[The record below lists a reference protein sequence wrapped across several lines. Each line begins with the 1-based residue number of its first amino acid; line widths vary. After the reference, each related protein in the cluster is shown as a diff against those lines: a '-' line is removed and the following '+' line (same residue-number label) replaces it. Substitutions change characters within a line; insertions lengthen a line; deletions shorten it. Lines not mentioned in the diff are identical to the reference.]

1 MEIAPAP
8 IRVLHCPDLVGGQP
22 YQLAKAERAI
32 GLKSQCVALQPHPF
46 GYPADRVLSSGGEA
60 ALQLARWRLLAM
72 ALRHYDVIHFNFGQ
86 SAMPQRLPLDAA
98 SKRNLPSWT
107 RRLYN
112 LYAAPLELAD
122 LRLLKL
128 NGKFIVM
135 TYQGDDA
142 RQGDFLRAHYEIHP
156 ADEAGYYTA
165 ESDRLKRARIETVGR
180 YADAVFAVNP
190 DLLHVLPARAR
201 FMPYAHLDVAAIT
214 PPGGTTRAVPMVLH
228 APSHRG
234 VKGTRFVLDAVNR
247 LKSEGVPFEFVLV
260 EGLSHVEAMRL
271 YAGADILIDQLLVG
285 WYGGLA
291 VELMAL
297 GKPVVA
303 YIRDRDLH
311 FIPPAMR
318 AELPVVNATPDSIT
332 RVLRELLTVRRH
344 ELGELGMR
352 SRRYA
357 EVWHDPAR
365 IASHLKSTYQNLIN
379 QSHGGRAA
387 ETATVRQDFA

>member
-1 MEIAPAP
+1 MESTPVP

-22 YQLAKAERAI
+22 CQLAKAERAI
-32 GLKSQCVALQPHPF
+32 GLESQCVALQPHPF
-46 GYPADRVLSSGGEA
+46 GYPADQFLSSGGEMS
-60 ALQLARWRLLAM
+60 LQLARCRLLAM
-72 ALRHYDVIHFNFGQ
+72 ALRDYDVIHFNFGQ
-86 SAMPQRLPLDAA
+86 STMPQRLPLDAA

-112 LYAAPLELAD
+112 LYAAPLELMD
-122 LRLLKL
+122 LRLLKRK
-128 NGKFIVM
+128 GKSIVM

-142 RQGDFLRAHYEIHP
+142 RQGDFLRAHYAIHA

-165 ESDRLKRARIETVGR
+165 ESDRLKRSRIQTVGR

-190 DLLHVLPARAR
+190 DLLHVLPSGTR

-214 PPGGTTRAVPMVLH
+214 PSSVTAHAMPRVLH

-234 VKGTRFVLDAVNR
+234 VKGTRFILDAVNR
-247 LKSEGVPFEFVLV
+247 LKAEGVRFEFVLV
-260 EGLSHVEAMRL
+260 EGLSHAEATRL
-271 YAGADILIDQLLVG
+271 YAGADLLVDQLLVG

-303 YIRDRDLH
+303 YIRDEDLH
-311 FIPPAMR
+311 FIPPGMR

-332 RVLRELLTVRRH
+332 RVLREWLTIRRH

-352 SRRYA
+352 SRRYVEA
-357 EVWHDPAR
+357 WHDPAR
-365 IASHLKSTYQNLIN
+365 IASQLKSTYEGVISRSQA
-379 QSHGGRAA
+379 GRSVEPPA
-387 ETATVRQDFA
+387 ER